1 MAELTFPCE
10 VLTETA
16 QPTRKGKKRTFL
28 KSEVSLDTFYTRLR
42 EKRNGLV
49 FWRYSLFFRYVTPS
63 REIHSFCCHKSKLL
77 YN

>member
-42 EKRNGLV
+42 EKKKWFGILA
-49 FWRYSLFFRYVTPS
+49 
-63 REIHSFCCHKSKLL
+63 LL
-77 YN
+77 PFL